1 MAPHFLTRAFTLV
14 LFALTTLLVSCGSST
29 IYDPFK
35 PTRVVVF
42 GDGFGDL
49 TASNQYTVNDSST
62 NNWAS
67 QVAASYGVSVVSYA
81 KGNARISN
89 ATGAGGV
96 AVTSVTAQ
104 VSGFAYQPNDLVIIN
119 AGFSDLIAEAAGTN
133 STANATAYGTAFG
146 NLIRSMVVAGAKHI
160 AVANVYD
167 LSKTP
172 AAGIL
177 TNLATLNG
185 SRGALVVAFNDALK
199 SNLGSSTLSY
209 IGDNVRL
216 VDLEAYLNTVRA
228 SPTTYSFVDT
238 TTVTC
243 TVTDAANG
251 IGIGT
256 NQVNSKS
263 CTAANATGG
272 AATTYTTPAYNN
284 YVFADAVYPTP
295 AFHRAWGSNV
305 YTQLIARW

>member
-1 MAPHFLTRAFTLV
+1 MTSPFLTRVLTLSLFV
-14 LFALTTLLVSCGSST
+14 LTALVVSCSSST

-67 QVAASYGVSVVSYA
+67 QIASSYGVSVVSFA
-81 KGNARISN
+81 KGNARITN

-104 VSGFAYQPNDLVIIN
+104 VAGFAYQTGDLVVIN
-119 AGFSDLIAEAAGTN
+119 AGFSDLIAEAAGAN
-133 STANATAYGTAFG
+133 STVNAAAYGTAFG
-146 NLIRSMVVAGAKHI
+146 NLVRSMVAAGAKHI
-160 AVANVYD
+160 AVTNVYD

-172 AAGIL
+172 AAAIL

-185 SRGALVVAFNDALK
+185 ARGALVVAFNDALK
-199 SNLGSSTLSY
+199 SNLGSATLTNV
-209 IGDNVRL
+209 GENVRL
-216 VDLEAYLNTVRA
+216 VDLEAYLNTVRS
-228 SPTTYSFVDT
+228 SPSTYSFVDT

-256 NQVNSKS
+256 NKINSKS

-284 YVFADAVYPTP
+284 YVFADPVYPTP
-295 AFHRAWGSNV
+295 AFHRAWGLNV
-305 YTQLIARW
+305 YNQLIARW

>member
-1 MAPHFLTRAFTLV
+1 MTFNFLTRVLTLG

-29 IYDPFK
+29 INEPFK
-35 PTRVVVF
+35 PTRIVVF
-42 GDGFGDL
+42 GDGFSDL
-49 TASNQYTVNDSST
+49 TANNQYTVNDGST

-67 QVAASYGVSVVSYA
+67 QIAASYGINVVSYA
-81 KGNARISN
+81 NGNARISN
-89 ATGAGGV
+89 ATGAGSV

-104 VSGFAYQPNDLVIIN
+104 VSGFAYQPNDLVVMN

-133 STANATAYGTAFG
+133 STVNAASYGTALG
-146 NLIRSMVVAGAKHI
+146 NLVRSMVAAGAKHI
-160 AVANVYD
+160 AVSNVYD

-172 AAGIL
+172 AAAIL

-199 SNLGSSTLSY
+199 TNLGSATLTNV
-209 IGDNVRL
+209 GDNVRL
-216 VDLEAYLNTVRA
+216 VDLEAYFNLVKA
-228 SPTTYSFVDT
+228 APTTYSFVDA

-243 TVTDAANG
+243 TVTDAGNG
-251 IGIGT
+251 IGIGL
-256 NQVNSKS
+256 NKVNSKS

-295 AFHRAWGSNV
+295 AFHRAWGTNV
-305 YTQLIARW
+305 YSQLVARW